1 VSPPATPVEVT
12 VEGRQLKVS
21 NIDKVLYPASGF
33 TKGQV
38 IDYYSR
44 IAPVLLPHLRRRAL
58 TLKRYPN
65 GVDGQFFYEKNCPSH
80 RPPWVETVAVW
91 SGRNKA
97 DVNYCLAN
105 DLPTL
110 VWVANLASLEL
121 HTSLA
126 HAQDVARPTVV
137 VFDLDPG
144 APAALVE
151 CARVGLVVREVLDQ
165 LGLACFAKTSGSKGM
180 QLYAPLNTPVTYEQT
195 KPFAHAMARMLEARL
210 PDLVVS
216 QMAKELRKGK
226 VFIDWSQN
234 DPVKTTVCVYSLRAR
249 ERPTVS
255 TPLTWDE
262 VEGVAA
268 SGDADPVIFEADAVL
283 ARVEEVGDLFA
294 PVAELEQSLPKAP
307 DAESP
312 KRAR

>member
-1 VSPPATPVEVT
+1 VSPASTAVDVT
-12 VEGRQLKVS
+12 VEGRQLKLS
-21 NIDKVLYPASGF
+21 NIDKVLYPAAGF

-38 IDYYSR
+38 IDYYTR
-44 IAPVLLPHLRRRAL
+44 VAPILLTHLANRAL

-65 GVDGQFFYEKNCPSH
+65 GVDGQFFYEKNCPKH

-91 SGRNKA
+91 SKGNKA

-126 HAQDVARPTVV
+126 QADDVARPTMV

-144 APAALVE
+144 APAAMVE
-151 CARVGLVVREVLDQ
+151 CARVGLAVREVLDE
-165 LGLACFAKTSGSKGM
+165 LGLASFAKTSGSKGL
-180 QLYAPLNTPVTYEQT
+180 QLYAPLNTPVTYDET
-195 KPFAHAMARMLEARL
+195 KLFAHALARLLEARL

-226 VFIDWSQN
+226 VLIDWSQN

-268 SGDADPVIFEADAVL
+268 SGDPDPVTFDADAVL
-283 ARVEEVGDLFA
+283 ARVAGKGDLFA
-294 PVAELEQSLPKAP
+294 PVAELEQSLPAAP
-307 DAESP
+307 E
-312 KRAR
+312 R

>member
-1 VSPPATPVEVT
+1 LSPSPSIDVD
-12 VEGRQLKVS
+12 VEGRQLKLS
-21 NIDKVLYPASGF
+21 NVDKVLYPAVGF

-38 IDYYSR
+38 IDYYTR
-44 IAPVLLPHLRRRAL
+44 VAPALLPHLRHRAL

-65 GVDGQFFYEKNCPSH
+65 GVDKQFFYEKNCPSH
-80 RPPWVETVAVW
+80 RPPWVDTVAVW

-126 HAQDVARPTVV
+126 HADDVARPTML

-144 APAALVE
+144 APAAMVE
-151 CARVGLVVREVLDQ
+151 CARVGLLVREVLGQ
-165 LGLACFAKTSGSKGM
+165 LGLECLPKTSGSKGL
-180 QLYAPLNTPVTYEQT
+180 QLYAPLNTSVTYADT
-195 KPFAHAMARMLEARL
+195 KPFAHALARLLEARH

-216 QMAKELRKGK
+216 QMAKDLRTGK

-255 TPLTWDE
+255 TPLAWEE
-262 VEGVAA
+262 VEQVAEK
-268 SGDADPVIFEADAVL
+268 ADPDLVAFDAHAVL
-283 ARVEEVGDLFA
+283 ERVQRLGDLFA
-294 PVAELEQSLPKAP
+294 PVAELEQSLPAAP
-307 DAESP
+307 EV
-312 KRAR
+312 RR

>member
-1 VSPPATPVEVT
+1 VAAPSVDVT
-12 VEGRQLKVS
+12 VEGRQLKLS
-21 NIDKVLYPASGF
+21 NIDKVLYPATGF

-38 IDYYSR
+38 VDYYTR
-44 IAPVLLPHLRRRAL
+44 VAPVLLPHLRRRAL

-65 GVDGQFFYEKNCPSH
+65 GVDAKFFYEKNCPSH
-80 RPPWVETVAVW
+80 RPPWVDTVAVW
-91 SGRNKA
+91 STGNKA

-126 HAQDVARPTVV
+126 RADDIFRPTML

-144 APAALVE
+144 APAAMVE
-151 CARVGLVVREVLDQ
+151 CARVGLLLREVLDE
-165 LGLACFAKTSGSKGM
+165 LGLACFPKTSGSKGL
-180 QLYAPLNTPVTYEQT
+180 QLYAPLNTRVTYDDT
-195 KPFAHAMARMLEARL
+195 KPFAHALARLLEARH

-216 QMAKELRKGK
+216 QMAKNLRKGK

-255 TPLTWDE
+255 TPLTWEE
-262 VEGVAA
+262 VEAVVDKGDPDLVVF
-268 SGDADPVIFEADAVL
+268 DADALLGRVDA
-283 ARVEEVGDLFA
+283 AGDLFA
-294 PVAELEQSLPKAP
+294 PVAELEQSLPKP
-307 DAESP
+307 PSVGG
-312 KRAR
+312 

>member
-1 VSPPATPVEVT
+1 MAARSSVDVT
-12 VEGRQLKVS
+12 VAGRSLKLS
-21 NIDKVLYPASGF
+21 NIEKVLYPAVGF

-38 IDYYSR
+38 IDYYTR

-65 GVDGQFFYEKNCPSH
+65 GVDAHFFYEKNCPSH
-80 RPPWVETVAVW
+80 RPEWVETVAVW
-91 SGRNKA
+91 STGNQA

-126 HAQDVARPTVV
+126 RSDDILRPTML

-144 APAALVE
+144 PPAAMVE
-151 CARVGLVVREVLDQ
+151 CARVGLSLREVLDD
-165 LGLACFAKTSGSKGM
+165 LGLVCFPKTSGSKGL
-180 QLYAPLNTPVTYEQT
+180 QLYAPLNTPVSYDET
-195 KPFAHAMARMLEARL
+195 KPFAHALARL
-210 PDLVVS
+210 LESRHPHLVVS
-216 QMAKELRKGK
+216 QMAKDLRKGK

-262 VEGVAA
+262 VERVAA
-268 SGDADPVIFEADAVL
+268 KEAPDLVAFEADAVHQ
-283 ARVEEVGDLFA
+283 RVERDGDLFA
-294 PVAELEQSLPKAP
+294 PVAELEQQLPAP
-307 DAESP
+307 PA
-312 KRAR
+312 

>member
-1 VSPPATPVEVT
+1 MAKSSVDVT
-12 VEGRQLKVS
+12 VEGRALKLS
-21 NIDKVLYPASGF
+21 NIEKVLYPATGF

-38 IDYYSR
+38 IDYYTRVS
-44 IAPVLLPHLRRRAL
+44 PVLLPHVRRRAL

-65 GVDGQFFYEKNCPSH
+65 GVNAHFFYEKNCPSH
-80 RPPWVETVAVW
+80 RPEWVDTVAVW
-91 SGRNKA
+91 STGNKA

-126 HAQDVARPTVV
+126 RSDDIFRPTML

-144 APAALVE
+144 PPAAMVE
-151 CARVGLVVREVLDQ
+151 CARVGLLVREVLDE
-165 LGLACFAKTSGSKGM
+165 LGLVCFPETSGSKGL
-180 QLYAPLNTPVTYEQT
+180 QLYAPLNTAVSYDDT
-195 KPFAHAMARMLEARL
+195 KAFAHALARLLEARH
-210 PDLVVS
+210 PELVVS
-216 QMAKELRKGK
+216 QMAKDLRKGK

-249 ERPTVS
+249 EQPTVS

-262 VEGVAA
+262 VEALVEKQ
-268 SGDADPVIFEADAVL
+268 DPDLVVFEADAVL
-283 ARVEEVGDLFA
+283 ERVERDGDLFA
-294 PVAELEQSLPKAP
+294 PVTEVEQQLPAP
-307 DAESP
+307 PSP
-312 KRAR
+312 

>member
-1 VSPPATPVEVT
+1 MIDVT
-12 VEGRQLKVS
+12 VEGRSLKLS
-21 NIDKVLYPASGF
+21 NIDKVLYPAVGF

-65 GVDGQFFYEKNCPSH
+65 GVDSQFFYEKNCPSH
-80 RPPWVETVAVW
+80 RPPWVDTVAVW

-97 DVNYCLAN
+97 DVNYCVAN
-105 DLPTL
+105 DLATL

-126 HAQDVARPTVV
+126 RTDDVGRPTMV

-144 APAALVE
+144 APATMVE
-151 CARVGLVVREVLDQ
+151 CARLGLLVREVLDQ
-165 LGLACFAKTSGSKGM
+165 LGLVCFAKTSGSKGL
-180 QLYAPLNTPVTYEQT
+180 QIYAPLNTPVGYGDT
-195 KPFAHAMARMLEARL
+195 KAFAHALARLLEARH
-210 PDLVVS
+210 PELVVS
-216 QMAKELRKGK
+216 RMAKDLRAGK

-234 DPVKTTVCVYSLRAR
+234 DAVKTTVCVYSLRAR

-255 TPLTWDE
+255 APLAWEE

-268 SGDADPVIFEADAVL
+268 TGDAEPVLLDADAVL
-283 ARVEEVGDLFA
+283 ARVVADGDLFA
-294 PVAELEQSLPKAP
+294 PVAELQQVLPP
-307 DAESP
+307 MP
-312 KRAR
+312 PG